1 MVVIETALANI
12 LPRLEA
18 SPDLLGILVLRLICP
33 YASDSMKAEW
43 DDKQDR
49 VQAKTL
55 MKRSIP
61 TAHPDA
67 GTMIAYK

>member
-18 SPDLLGILVLRLICP
+18 SPDLLGIFVLRLICP
-33 YASDSMKAEW
+33 YASNSMKAEW

-49 VQAKTL
+49 VQAK
-55 MKRSIP
+55 KS
-61 TAHPDA
+61 
-67 GTMIAYK
+67 

>member
-33 YASDSMKAEW
+33 YASNSMKAEW

-55 MKRSIP
+55 EKFGPYGPPRRRN
-61 TAHPDA
+61 DECV
-67 GTMIAYK
+67 